1 VKHTFS
7 SAWVDRLAEPW
18 IFGSVV
24 LGYYACAWL
33 VRVFLLSGTSGDE
46 AELMLYSQHLA
57 LTYDIVNPPVAGWIG
72 WLVERAVGPG
82 LGGALLVR
90 YGLLSAFFILFHA
103 AARALIPNRKLAL
116 AAAIAP
122 VGFWFLGWES
132 LRNYMDSLAM
142 IVALAASL
150 LAIARIAAAST
161 DGSSMRMPWLAFLA
175 VAVAFGALA
184 KYNFI
189 PAFLLLAVTAACVGG
204 LRPAV
209 ARLGFWVA
217 SGLGVLMA
225 VPVYLSAWRSK
236 DDWLAAAE
244 YRLMDSAWN
253 SENTTSFLE
262 RLLVVPD
269 AAAGFVLPM
278 LPLMVLLFHREIW
291 ARLRLSA
298 GAPDAARWLWLYLAV
313 LLVVASLAV
322 AAFGVERLREHYMF
336 VLIPLPIA
344 LAAALPG
351 AWVRGR
357 AVAGFVGVN
366 CLLAL
371 VALGVLAA
379 HAVVEP
385 MGCTKC
391 RLTMPWSEYA
401 SGIKE
406 IGFERG
412 TILAFD
418 NATIDAGPN
427 LRRYLPG
434 VRVWSAK
441 RPYVITDI
449 SPSAEADPG
458 SCLLVWNDDRTPD
471 TPYHMKRQPVPL
483 LGRPLSEDTIIGRL
497 EAPLNNSDLIRNG
510 VPAPALGYA
519 FLPEGAGACF

>member
-1 VKHTFS
+1 M
-7 SAWVDRLAEPW
+7 DRLAEPW

-24 LGYYACAWL
+24 LGYYGCAWL

-46 AELMLYSQHLA
+46 AELMLYNQHFA

-72 WLVERAVGPG
+72 WLVERVAGPG

-122 VGFWFLGWES
+122 VGLWFLGWES

-150 LAIARIAAAST
+150 LAIARIAAVSAEA
-161 DGSSMRMPWLAFLA
+161 DLKGRAAGLPWLGFLA
-175 VAVAFGALA
+175 LAVAFGSLA

-204 LRPAV
+204 LRAAV
-209 ARLGFWVA
+209 SRRGFWIA
-217 SGLGVLMA
+217 SGLGVLLA
-225 VPVYLSAWRSK
+225 APAYLSAWLSK

-253 SENTTSFLE
+253 AEDTSSFLE

-269 AAAGFVLPM
+269 AAAGFLLPM
-278 LPLMVLLFHREIW
+278 LPLMVLCFYREIW
-291 ARLRLSA
+291 ERRRLSA
-298 GAPDAARWLWLYLAV
+298 ASPDAARWLWLYLAV
-313 LLVVASLAV
+313 LLLAASLAV
-322 AAFGVERLREHYMF
+322 AGFGVERLREHYMF

-351 AWVRGR
+351 AWVRDG

-371 VALGVLAA
+371 VALGVLAGQ
-379 HAVVEP
+379 AVAEP
-385 MGCTKC
+385 LGCSKC
-391 RLTMPWSEYA
+391 RLTMPWEKYA

-418 NATIDAGPN
+418 KATIDAGPN
-427 LRRYLPG
+427 LRRYMPG

-441 RPYVITDI
+441 RPYVIPAI

-458 SCLLVWNDDRTPD
+458 SCLLLWNDDRTAD

-483 LGRPLSEDTIIGRL
+483 LGKPLPEDTLIGRL
-497 EAPLNNSDLIRNG
+497 EAPLHNSDLIGEG

-519 FLPEGAGACF
+519 FLPVGAGACF